1 MSRIN
6 MQSLKNSLTLE
17 RQEKILL
24 KIYKNRNKEKNSR
37 MVHFNPI
44 ISMITFNYK
53 IKF

>member
-1 MSRIN
+1 

-44 ISMITFNYK
+44 ISASVNVNGLNTHLF
-53 IKF
+53 